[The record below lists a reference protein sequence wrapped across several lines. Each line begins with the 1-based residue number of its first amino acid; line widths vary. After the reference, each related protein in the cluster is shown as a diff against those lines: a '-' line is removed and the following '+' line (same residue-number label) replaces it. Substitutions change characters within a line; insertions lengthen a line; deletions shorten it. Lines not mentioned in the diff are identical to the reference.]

1 MEPEGTEASGRRY
14 IVVVNAEEQY
24 SIWRS
29 DKALPPGWASAGK
42 EGTEQECLQYIDS
55 VWTDMRP
62 ASSRVRAAG
71 STRPD

>member
-1 MEPEGTEASGRRY
+1 MESEGTEELGRRY
-14 IVVVNAEEQY
+14 SVVVNAEEQY

-42 EGTEQECLQYIDS
+42 EGTEQECLQYIES

-62 ASSRVRAAG
+62 ASSRVRAAAN
-71 STRPD
+71 TRPD